1 VKVTNG
7 TVASTSWTVTWTFAN
22 GQVISQLWSGAL
34 TQSGAS
40 VTVRNVDY
48 NGSLAAGG
56 TATFG
61 FLASWN
67 GTNAVPTN
75 VSCSRA

>member
-1 VKVTNG
+1 VTNG
-7 TVASTSWTVTWTFAN
+7 SVASTSWTVTWTFAN
-22 GQVISQLWSGAL
+22 GQVITQLWSGAY

-48 NGSLAAGG
+48 NGSLAAGAS
-56 TATFG
+56 TTFG
-61 FLASWN
+61 FLANWN
-67 GTNAVPTN
+67 GTNAIPTN